1 MIEIKTDN
9 DIKKM
14 RYSGRILAETI
25 ALVGEH
31 IKPGITTGEL
41 DEIAERYIRKA
52 GGRPCFKGY
61 GGFPASICCSVNDE
75 IIHGIPG
82 DRELLPGDI
91 VSIDAGV
98 EKDGFCSDSA
108 KTFAV
113 EDIAKEHQR
122 LLTVTE
128 ESLLEGLKLAC
139 SGNRLGDIS
148 HRIQEIIEAAGFGIV
163 RNFTGHGIGRNLHE
177 DPEVPNYGSA
187 GRGIRLCE
195 GMVLAI
201 EPMVTV
207 GSPKNKTL
215 SDDWTVITLDSSW
228 AAHFEHTVAITAS
241 GPEILTRLD

>member
-9 DIKKM
+9 DIKKI
-14 RYSGRILAETI
+14 RYAGQLLAETI

-31 IKPGITTGEL
+31 IKPGVTTREL
-41 DEIAERYIRKA
+41 DEVAERYIRKA
-52 GGRPCFKGY
+52 GARPCFKGY

-113 EDIAKEHQR
+113 GEISAENKK

-128 ESLLEGLKLAC
+128 ESLMAGIAQAAP
-139 SGNRLGDIS
+139 GNRLGDVS
-148 HRIQEIIEAAGFGIV
+148 HRIQEVIEAAGFGVV
-163 RNFTGHGIGRNLHE
+163 RNYTGHGIGRNMHE
-177 DPEVPNYGSA
+177 DPDVPNYGVAS
-187 GRGIRLCE
+187 RGIRLIK
-195 GMVLAI
+195 GMVIAI

-207 GSPKNKTL
+207 GSHKNKTL
-215 SDDWTVITLDSSW
+215 SDDWTVVTLDGSW

-241 GPEILTRLD
+241 GPEILTKLD

>member
-14 RYSGRILAETI
+14 RCAGRILAETI

-31 IKPGITTGEL
+31 IKPGITTREL
-41 DEIAERYIRKA
+41 DVIAERYIRKA
-52 GGRPCFKGY
+52 GARPCFKGY

-113 EDIAKEHQR
+113 GEISAEDKK
-122 LLTVTE
+122 LLSVTE
-128 ESLLEGLKLAC
+128 ESLMEGLALAVA
-139 SGNRLGDIS
+139 GNRLGDVS
-148 HRIQEIIEAAGFGIV
+148 HRIQEIIEAAGFGVV

-177 DPEVPNYGSA
+177 EPDVPNYGVA
-187 GRGIRLCE
+187 GRGVRLTK
-195 GMVLAI
+195 GMVIAI

-207 GSPKNKTL
+207 GSHKNKTL
-215 SDDWTVITLDSSW
+215 SDDWTVVTLDGSN

-241 GPEILTRLD
+241 GPEILTKLD

>member
-14 RYSGRILAETI
+14 RYAGRILAETI

-31 IKPGITTGEL
+31 IKPGVTTREL
-41 DEIAERYIRKA
+41 DESAERYIRKA

-113 EDIAKEHQR
+113 GEISAENKK
-122 LLTVTE
+122 LLAVTE
-128 ESLLEGLKLAC
+128 ESLQEGLAQAVA
-139 SGNRLGDIS
+139 GNRMGDIS
-148 HRIQEIIEAAGFGIV
+148 HRIQEIIEAAGFGVV
-163 RNFTGHGIGRNLHE
+163 RNYTGHGVGRNLHE
-177 DPEVPNYGSA
+177 EPDVPNYGVA
-187 GRGIRLCE
+187 GRGLRLTK
-195 GMVLAI
+195 GMVIAI
-201 EPMVTV
+201 EPMVTA
-207 GSPKNKTL
+207 GSHKNKTL
-215 SDDWTVITLDSSW
+215 SDDWTVVTLDGSW

-241 GPEILTRLD
+241 GPEILTKLD

>member
-14 RYSGRILAETI
+14 RYAGRILAETI

-31 IKPGITTGEL
+31 VKPGVTTGEL
-41 DEIAERYIRKA
+41 DAIAERHIRKA
-52 GGRPCFKGY
+52 GARPCFKGY

-82 DRELLPGDI
+82 DRALLPGDI

-108 KTFAV
+108 RTFAV
-113 EDIAKEHQR
+113 GEISPENKK
-122 LLTVTE
+122 LLSVTE

-139 SGNRLGDIS
+139 VGNRLGDVS
-148 HRIQEIIEAAGFGIV
+148 HRIQEIIEAAGFGVV

-177 DPEVPNYGSA
+177 DPDVPNYGVA
-187 GRGIRLCE
+187 GRGVRLTQ
-195 GMVLAI
+195 GMVIAI

-207 GSPKNKTL
+207 GSHKNKTL
-215 SDDWTVITLDSSW
+215 SDDWTVVTLDGSW

-241 GPEILTRLD
+241 GPEILTKLD